1 LNALYFILLFC
12 LACVFELMTLPHN
25 VPGNGLLLTPY
36 WLLIL
41 FWIQALKNQSEG
53 TVYLAWGL
61 GLLVD
66 ALLDEV
72 LGTNALICSLVV
84 LIGQSVSPR
93 WVIYSSIQ
101 KTILVFFGL
110 CLIGLVEQLYLEIF
124 DQAAWNMMSVV
135 RAFTSALVWI
145 GYELLRSHPLFRK
158 MGIGS

>member
-12 LACVFELMTLPHN
+12 LACVFELMTLPNN
-25 VPGNGLLLTPY
+25 VPANGLLLTPY
-36 WLLIL
+36 WLSIL
-41 FWIQALKNQSEG
+41 FWIQALKNQSRG
-53 TVYLAWGL
+53 TVHLAWGL

-72 LGTNALICSLVV
+72 LGTNALIFSLVV

-93 WVIYSSIQ
+93 WVIYSRIQ

-110 CLIGLVEQLYLEIF
+110 CLIGLTEQLYLEIF
-124 DQAAWNMMSVV
+124 DQAAWNMTFVL

-145 GYELLRSHPLFRK
+145 GYELLRSHALSRK
-158 MGIGS
+158 MGIDN

>member
-1 LNALYFILLFC
+1 
-12 LACVFELMTLPHN
+12 MTLPHN
-25 VPGNGLLLTPY
+25 VPGHGLLWTPY

-41 FWIQALKNQSEG
+41 FWIQALKNQNQG

-93 WVIYSSIQ
+93 WVLYSSIQ
-101 KTILVFFGL
+101 KTILVFLGL
-110 CLIGLVEQLYLEIF
+110 CLIGLTEQLYLEVF
-124 DQAAWNMMSVV
+124 DQAAWNMSSIL

-145 GYELLRSHPLFRK
+145 GYDLLRSHALFRK
-158 MGIGS
+158 IGMGS

>member
-25 VPGNGLLLTPY
+25 VPGSGLLLTPY

-41 FWIQALKNQSEG
+41 FWIQALKNLG
-53 TVYLAWGL
+53 PGAVYLAWGL

-66 ALLDEV
+66 ALMDEV

-93 WVIYSSIQ
+93 WIIYSSIQ

-110 CLIGLVEQLYLEIF
+110 CLTGLTEQLYLEVF
-124 DQAAWNMMSVV
+124 DQAAWNMTSIV
-135 RAFTSALVWI
+135 RAFTSALVWV
-145 GYELLRSHPLFRK
+145 GYEFLRSHALSRK
-158 MGIGS
+158 MGIDS